1 MQVQRGGS
9 CSKESVV
16 GSKGPQREM
25 VPNYEGPFVIKKAF
39 SRGALLLR
47 NINDEEFPSHV
58 NSDIFKRYYA

>member
-1 MQVQRGGS
+1 
-9 CSKESVV
+9 
-16 GSKGPQREM
+16 M

-39 SRGALLLR
+39 SRGALLLT